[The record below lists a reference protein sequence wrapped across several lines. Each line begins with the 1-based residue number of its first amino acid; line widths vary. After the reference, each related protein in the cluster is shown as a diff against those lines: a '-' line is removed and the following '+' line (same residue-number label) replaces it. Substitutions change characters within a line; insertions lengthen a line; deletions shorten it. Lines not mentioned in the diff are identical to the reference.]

1 MIYDVGLVLWNSIE
15 DNPLIISSSNNEVI
29 SSSNTD
35 PNNEN
40 WNKFKT
46 TLDTWIFKRVS

>member
-15 DNPLIISSSNNEVI
+15 DNPLIISSSSNEVI
-29 SSSNTD
+29 PSDND

-40 WNKFKT
+40 WNKIKT